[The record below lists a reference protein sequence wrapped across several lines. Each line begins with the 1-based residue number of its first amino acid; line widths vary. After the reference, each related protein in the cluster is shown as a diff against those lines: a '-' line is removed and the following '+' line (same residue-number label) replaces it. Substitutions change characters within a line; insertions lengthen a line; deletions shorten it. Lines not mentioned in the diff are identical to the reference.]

1 MEIWKIIENYPNHE
15 ISNFGNV
22 RSKDVTKIVNCRWG
36 GLTEK
41 KYKGKVLKP
50 FRCGDYLGI
59 RLAMKDKNLYLHR
72 LVAQH
77 FVHGDRSLFVNHKDG
92 NKHNNHVQN
101 LEWVTGSQNMK
112 HSTHVL
118 GNTKGQF
125 KKKGLSFVY

>member
-1 MEIWKIIENYPNHE
+1 MEIWRIIENYHNHE
-15 ISNFGNV
+15 ISNFGNI
-22 RSKDVTKIVNCRWG
+22 RSKDVVRIVKCRWG
-36 GLTEK
+36 GLVQK

-50 FRCGDYLGI
+50 FKVGNYLGI
-59 RLAMKDKNLYLHR
+59 RFVINDKNHYIHR

-77 FVHGDRSLFVNHKDG
+77 FVNGDASLFVNHKDG
-92 NKHNNHVQN
+92 NKHNNHFEN

-125 KKKGLSFVY
+125 KKKGLSFV